1 MNYNYYI
8 FFLLLILVF
17 FIISR
22 PSQKLEAFQ
31 AKTVVCLM
39 CVCPNDIVLSFA
51 KKISKSYSVYIV
63 CDDIYCTTSEE
74 SYATF
79 IKISDEEVTRA
90 NYTKSNVAISK
101 IPSAWDKALYYF
113 CVKDISPSHV
123 WFIEEDVFVPR
134 VSILKEMDEKY
145 PEADLIA
152 KQNVEHKDDPD
163 FIWWHDAEGT
173 LNEPLYRSLV
183 CATRLSRALLTKISQ
198 FVKQHRRLVFIEI
211 MFNTLVAENN
221 MSLAMPD
228 ELSTIIWRHNW
239 NENAV
244 DQDHIY
250 HPVKDLNEQKKYR
263 TKLSKQPYSKVEAF
277 RGQN

>member
-1 MNYNYYI
+1 MNYSYYI

-17 FIISR
+17 FMIAR
-22 PSQKLEAFQ
+22 PSQKLEPFQ
-31 AKTVVCLM
+31 AQPVVCLM

-51 KKISKSYSVYIV
+51 KKISKSYAVYII
-63 CDDIYCTTSEE
+63 CDDIYCSTAEE

-79 IKISDEEVTRA
+79 IKISDEEVTQA
-90 NYTKSNVAISK
+90 NYTKSNVAINK
-101 IPSAWDKALYYF
+101 IPSAWDKAIYYF

-134 VSILKEMDEKY
+134 VSILNEMDEKY

-163 FIWWHDAEGT
+163 FIWWHDAEGM
-173 LNEPLYRSLV
+173 LDEPLYRSLV
-183 CATRLSRALLTKISQ
+183 CATRVSRALLTKISE
-198 FVKQHRRLVFIEI
+198 FVEQHRRLVFIEI
-211 MFNTLVAENN
+211 MFNTLVVKNN

-239 NENAV
+239 NEDVV

-250 HPVKDLNEQKKYR
+250 HPVKDLNQQKKYR
-263 TKLSKQPYSKVEAF
+263 AKLSQKPNSKVEAF

>member
-1 MNYNYYI
+1 MNYHYYI

-17 FIISR
+17 YMIAR
-22 PSQKLEAFQ
+22 PSQKLEPFR

-51 KKISKSYSVYIV
+51 KKIAKSYDVYIV

-74 SYATF
+74 SYATL

-113 CVKDISPSHV
+113 CVKDVSPSHV

-134 VSILKEMDEKY
+134 VSILNEMDDKY
-145 PEADLIA
+145 PDADLIA
-152 KQNVEHKDDPD
+152 KQNVSHAEDPGFD
-163 FIWWHDAEGT
+163 WWKDAEGY
-173 LNEPLYRSLV
+173 LEEPLYRSLV
-183 CATRLSRALLTKISQ
+183 CASRLSRPLLTKISE
-198 FVKQHRRLVFIEI
+198 FVEQHRRLVFIEI
-211 MFNTLVAENN
+211 MFNTIVAKNKMN
-221 MSLAMPD
+221 LAMPD
-228 ELSTIIWRHNW
+228 ELSAIIWRHNW
-239 NENAV
+239 NENIV
-244 DQDHIY
+244 DENHLY
-250 HPVKDLNEQKKYR
+250 HPVKDLNDQKKYR